1 MKKPLILWLLCFYV
15 LGLMAEDGSQL
26 WLRHGRE
33 TVVPAAP
40 MLLDASSCS
49 PADSATALL
58 ALDELLGHWS
68 GDPVQ
73 LVLTVDGPAGAGA
86 YRIEKLPADSI
97 GLAQGYDSR
106 FLLTASSAQGL
117 LYGAYFMLRAQS
129 RADVCLCNT
138 LPPSH
143 VLEQRPAVALRCLEG
158 QDVVFDLLRQG
169 RVADYA
175 RACASVGINGVV
187 VRQRRSPSRT
197 YINKV
202 EQLRSLLAPYGI
214 SIYTADSMPQPVV
227 HLPEAADDQPFYHLL
242 APSWAQML
250 HGGVGE
256 SCVAASVYVGD
267 NHHWCADGQL
277 FAQFDWFAAGRLMWQ
292 PDLPLEQLAYEWL
305 ADTFT
310 ENPLFVLP
318 LRHALMQCDG
328 TAEGAQSLLNAW
340 RDAAASVDEERF
352 GLVEKALCDQLD
364 GQKN

>member
-15 LGLMAEDGSQL
+15 LQLTAEDGSQL

-33 TVVPAAP
+33 AVVPAAP
-40 MLLDASSCS
+40 TMLDARSCS

-58 ALDELLGHWS
+58 ALNELRNHWS

-73 LVLTVDGPAGAGA
+73 LAIAADAPASVGAF
-86 YRIEKLPADSI
+86 RIEKLMADSA
-97 GLAQGYDSR
+97 GLALGYDSR

-138 LPPSH
+138 LPSSH
-143 VLEQRPAVALRCLEG
+143 VLEQRPAVANRCLEG
-158 QDVVFDLLRQG
+158 QDVLFDLLKQG

-187 VRQRRSPSRT
+187 VKQRHSPSRV

-202 EQLRSLLAPYGI
+202 EQLRNLLAPYGI
-214 SIYTADSMPQPVV
+214 SLYTADSLPQPVV
-227 HLPEAADDQPFYHLL
+227 RLPESDDDQPFYHLV
-242 APSWAQML
+242 APSWAQAL
-250 HGGVGE
+250 QGRGGA
-256 SCVAASVYVGD
+256 SAIAASVYISD
-267 NHHWCADGQL
+267 NDHWCADDQL

-292 PDLPLEQLAYEWL
+292 PDLPMEQLAYEWL

-318 LRHALMQCDG
+318 LRSALLQCDG
-328 TAEGAQSLLNAW
+328 TAESAQTLLNAW
-340 RDAAASVDEERF
+340 RDAAASVDAERF